1 MTDLQVDNVFDMDPQ
16 TQLHE
21 MRLQGI
27 FCDAFIKTP
36 VDNTRLPVHR
46 NVMASCSHYFRSLF
60 TSGLK
65 ESEENE
71 ISIHGVS
78 ANTMNQIIQYAYIR
92 KAIITPDNVEDL
104 LAASDR
110 FHVFGLLKEC
120 TNYLYDQI
128 SPENCIGIF
137 KFSRFY
143 NCEQLSQNT
152 WNYIIRNFKK
162 VVEKSQEY
170 LQLHVDDLKEILDD
184 DDLSVRNESEVFAAI
199 QRWVDYDTRGRKD
212 HYTNLLK
219 SVRFCFVNLD
229 FFQTKIQ
236 RNKTLLT
243 LRDCK
248 KLINRVANLM
258 RIFYESPFIIDDNN
272 TLLRPRVPPE
282 IIFTV
287 GGWSSSG
294 VVETMET
301 YDKNVD
307 RWYVTKPSMPSSR
320 AYHGTVFMDGSI
332 FIIGGF
338 DGNQY
343 LNSVYRFFPDDKTW
357 EERAPMYIMRCYVSA
372 VELNG
377 LIYAC
382 GGFDGRNRQDS
393 VEKYDPLKNQWTH
406 VQPMWRKRSDAGAT
420 SLDGKIFIA
429 GGFDGTS
436 CLDSSEYYD
445 PLTDQWTMLPEMTSR
460 RSGVVLVALNREL
473 VALGGYNGS
482 DRLASVERYS
492 SLTRCWYPMSSM
504 LQGRSNFAAVILD
517 GKLVVIGGYDG
528 STTSPNTE
536 EFDPVKKAWRGLFP
550 LNFGRSAVSACVV
563 SNIKSGREFSY
574 HSLANSSDNF

>member
-1 MTDLQVDNVFDMDPQ
+1 MTDFQVCSVYDMDPQ

-27 FCDAFIKTP
+27 FCDAYIKIP
-36 VDNTRLPVHR
+36 DENTRLPVHR

-65 ESEENE
+65 ESEQNE
-71 ISIHGVS
+71 ISIFGVS

-120 TNYLYDQI
+120 THYLYEQI

-137 KFSRFY
+137 KFARFY
-143 NCEQLSQNT
+143 NCEHLSRKA
-152 WNYIIRNFKK
+152 WEYIVRNFKDI
-162 VVEKSQEY
+162 VEKSQEY
-170 LQLHVDDLKEILDD
+170 LQLHVDDLKEILND
-184 DDLSVRNESEVFAAI
+184 DDLSVRNESEVFLAI
-199 QRWVDYDTRGRKD
+199 QRWIDYDQRERKEKYSD
-212 HYTNLLK
+212 LLK
-219 SVRFCFVNLD
+219 SMRFCFVNVD

-236 RNKTLLT
+236 RNKTLVN

-248 KLINRVANLM
+248 KLINRVSNLM
-258 RIFYESPFIIDDNN
+258 RIFYESPFIVDDDNV
-272 TLLRPRVPPE
+272 LLRPRVPPE

-294 VVETMET
+294 VVDTIEA

-307 RWYVTKPSMPSSR
+307 RWYVTKQSMPCSR
-320 AYHGTVFMDGSI
+320 AYHGTVFMDGHI
-332 FIIGGF
+332 YIVGGF

-343 LNSVYRFFPDDKTW
+343 LNSVYCFSPDEKNW

-377 LIYAC
+377 IIYAC

-393 VEKYDPLKNQWTH
+393 VEKYNPIKNQWTH

-420 SLDGKIFIA
+420 ALDGKIYIA

-436 CLDSSEYYD
+436 CLDSAEVYD
-445 PLTDQWTMLPEMTSR
+445 PTVNQWTMLAEMTSR
-460 RSGVVLVALNREL
+460 RSGVVLVALQKEL
-473 VALGGYNGS
+473 IALGGYNGS
-482 DRLASVERYS
+482 DRLSSVERYS
-492 SLTRCWYPMSSM
+492 WATRSWFPMGSM
-504 LQGRSNFAAVILD
+504 IQGRSNFAAVIMD
-517 GKLVVIGGYDG
+517 GKIVAIGGYDG
-528 STTSPNTE
+528 STTSPNAE
-536 EFDPVKKAWRGLFP
+536 EYDPAKKAWRRLYP
-550 LNFGRSAVSACVV
+550 LNYGRSAVSACLVTR
-563 SNIKSGREFSY
+563 IRSGRDFTY
-574 HSLANSSDNF
+574 HGLAHDENL

>member
-1 MTDLQVDNVFDMDPQ
+1 METTMTDLQVDNVFDMDPQ

-152 WNYIIRNFKK
+152 WNYIIRNFKE

-258 RIFYESPFIIDDNN
+258 RIFHESPFIIDDNN

-377 LIYAC
+377 KALFVKLKGHRLFFKSALEINILYLNKELSTC
-382 GGFDGRNRQDS
+382 LGRNF
-393 VEKYDPLKNQWTH
+393 T
-406 VQPMWRKRSDAGAT
+406 
-420 SLDGKIFIA
+420 
-429 GGFDGTS
+429 
-436 CLDSSEYYD
+436 
-445 PLTDQWTMLPEMTSR
+445 LT
-460 RSGVVLVALNREL
+460 
-473 VALGGYNGS
+473 
-482 DRLASVERYS
+482 
-492 SLTRCWYPMSSM
+492 
-504 LQGRSNFAAVILD
+504 FAQ
-517 GKLVVIGGYDG
+517 
-528 STTSPNTE
+528 T
-536 EFDPVKKAWRGLFP
+536 
-550 LNFGRSAVSACVV
+550 
-563 SNIKSGREFSY
+563 
-574 HSLANSSDNF
+574 